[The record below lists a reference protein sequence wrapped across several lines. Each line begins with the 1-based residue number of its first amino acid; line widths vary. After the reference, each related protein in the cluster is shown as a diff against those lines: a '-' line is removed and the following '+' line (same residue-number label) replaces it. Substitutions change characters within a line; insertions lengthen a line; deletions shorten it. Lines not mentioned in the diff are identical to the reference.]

1 MLTDVFGRLPETDA
15 AGTNLYEAIVKAL
28 YQFQGS
34 QGARALILATDGED
48 FEGDVSV
55 DDALAYARQ
64 SGVPIYALALT
75 SQSLVVDARTASSS
89 GKWIEVPP
97 NVNVLTR
104 FAQFFLATAV
114 PDQGDSKLIPSC
126 QTVAS
131 EFEKLER
138 HRVAGTGSNAATG
151 RSANRGFR
159 LGDGE

>member
-1 MLTDVFGRLPETDA
+1 MSVLALTTAAVLLVASPGGTSSADA
-15 AGTNLYEAIVKAL
+15 DRIAANGGFLLGHAHRCGIQTERVVRAGQLVRE
-28 YQFQGS
+28 
-34 QGARALILATDGED
+34 LILA
-48 FEGDVSV
+48 
-55 DDALAYARQ
+55 AAA
-64 SGVPIYALALT
+64 
-75 SQSLVVDARTASSS
+75 DARAQEDATS
-89 GKWIEVPP
+89 
-97 NVNVLTR
+97 R

-151 RSANRGFR
+151 RTTSRGFR

>member
-1 MLTDVFGRLPETDA
+1 M
-15 AGTNLYEAIVKAL
+15 
-28 YQFQGS
+28 
-34 QGARALILATDGED
+34 
-48 FEGDVSV
+48 SV
-55 DDALAYARQ
+55 
-64 SGVPIYALALT
+64 LALT
-75 SQSLVVDARTASSS
+75 TVAVLLVASPGGTSSADADRIAANGGFLLGHAHRCGIQTERVVRAGQLVRELIIAAAADARAQEDATS
-89 GKWIEVPP
+89 
-97 NVNVLTR
+97 R

-151 RSANRGFR
+151 RSANRSFH

>member
-1 MLTDVFGRLPETDA
+1 MSVLALTTAAVLLVASPGGTSSADA
-15 AGTNLYEAIVKAL
+15 DRIAVNGGFLLGHAHRCGIQTERVVRAGQLVRE
-28 YQFQGS
+28 
-34 QGARALILATDGED
+34 LILA
-48 FEGDVSV
+48 
-55 DDALAYARQ
+55 AAA
-64 SGVPIYALALT
+64 
-75 SQSLVVDARTASSS
+75 DARAQEDATS
-89 GKWIEVPP
+89 
-97 NVNVLTR
+97 R

>member
-1 MLTDVFGRLPETDA
+1 MSVLALTTAAVLLVASPGGTSSADAGRIA
-15 AGTNLYEAIVKAL
+15 ANGGFLLGHAHRCGIPTERVV
-28 YQFQGS
+28 
-34 QGARALILATDGED
+34 RAGQLIRELILAAAG
-48 FEGDVSV
+48 
-55 DDALAYARQ
+55 
-64 SGVPIYALALT
+64 
-75 SQSLVVDARTASSS
+75 DARAQEDATA
-89 GKWIEVPP
+89 
-97 NVNVLTR
+97 R

>member
-1 MLTDVFGRLPETDA
+1 MSVLALTTAAVLLVASPGATSSADA
-15 AGTNLYEAIVKAL
+15 DRIAANGGFLLGHAHRCGIQTERVVRAGQLVRE
-28 YQFQGS
+28 
-34 QGARALILATDGED
+34 LILAAAADTRAQED
-48 FEGDVSV
+48 
-55 DDALAYARQ
+55 A
-64 SGVPIYALALT
+64 T
-75 SQSLVVDARTASSS
+75 S
-89 GKWIEVPP
+89 
-97 NVNVLTR
+97 R

>member
-1 MLTDVFGRLPETDA
+1 MSVLALTTAAVLLVASPGGTSSADA
-15 AGTNLYEAIVKAL
+15 DRIAANGGFLLGHAHRCGIQTERVVRAGQLVRE
-28 YQFQGS
+28 
-34 QGARALILATDGED
+34 LILAAAADTRAQED
-48 FEGDVSV
+48 
-55 DDALAYARQ
+55 A
-64 SGVPIYALALT
+64 T
-75 SQSLVVDARTASSS
+75 S
-89 GKWIEVPP
+89 
-97 NVNVLTR
+97 R

-151 RSANRGFR
+151 RTTSRGFR